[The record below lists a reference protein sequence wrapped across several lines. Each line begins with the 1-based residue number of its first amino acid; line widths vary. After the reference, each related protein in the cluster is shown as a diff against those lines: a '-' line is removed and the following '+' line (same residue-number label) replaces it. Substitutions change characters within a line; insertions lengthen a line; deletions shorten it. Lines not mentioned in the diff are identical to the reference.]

1 MEDARISVLAG
12 PMIPI
17 SETITTGVVAAADSA
32 LACTEANVGSK
43 IPMDHKINLIACKAI
58 PSPRFMLVS
67 GRCLFAIEVA
77 AINPFWQPGL
87 SPVWRARLLSRLW
100 QNPCQLVVPNG
111 GKLPPMN
118 HRMPPSNRK
127 DHQRQSPPGGEGWHR
142 REFEHLGVDIRRRQQ
157 SVP

>member
-17 SETITTGVVAAADSA
+17 SETIATGVVVAAADSA

-77 AINPFWQPGL
+77 AINP
-87 SPVWRARLLSRLW
+87 S
-100 QNPCQLVVPNG
+100 
-111 GKLPPMN
+111 
-118 HRMPPSNRK
+118 
-127 DHQRQSPPGGEGWHR
+127 
-142 REFEHLGVDIRRRQQ
+142 
-157 SVP
+157 